1 MNSILNV
8 AKVVSVITG
17 TVIGAGFASGKEI
30 YIFFAQYG
38 KSGLLGTL
46 DYQNNSYARAGGV
59 ADPIPE
65 DAPEF
70 LKDYNTYYKTKRGNE
85 Q

>member
-30 YIFFAQYG
+30 YIFFN
-38 KSGLLGTL
+38 
-46 DYQNNSYARAGGV
+46 QNFSM
-59 ADPIPE
+59 
-65 DAPEF
+65 
-70 LKDYNTYYKTKRGNE
+70 